1 MESKG
6 TLKNNG
12 KKIIG
17 LQNSR
22 KSNQQPKQ
30 EESKAIIRVNNK
42 IEKIEP
48 DFIPKNPKET
58 PDYSIRFMCPS
69 NLVEQQERFF
79 ANNCKVN
86 PVFEYANFAAA

>member
-22 KSNQQPKQ
+22 KSNQHPKQ

-42 IEKIEP
+42 IEKLES
-48 DFIPKNPKET
+48 DFIPKNPK
-58 PDYSIRFMCPS
+58 
-69 NLVEQQERFF
+69 
-79 ANNCKVN
+79 
-86 PVFEYANFAAA
+86 